1 MTKITITRLKKMKEE
16 GRKIVM
22 LTCYDYPTALVM
34 NEVGIDILLVGDS
47 LGMVVLGYE
56 DTLPVTMED
65 MIRYTQAVARGNKS
79 SLLVAD
85 MPFLSYEV
93 SKEEAIKNAGRLIKE
108 AGAQAVKTEG
118 GKEMA
123 GIVKAMVD
131 VKIPVMG
138 HIGLTPQS
146 VHKLGGFKVQ
156 GKTARQVEKLLEAAL
171 ALEEAGAF
179 SIVLECVPAEV
190 ARMITERIKVPTIGI
205 GAGPYCDGQVL
216 VTHDLL
222 GLFDRF
228 TPKFV
233 KQYADLRKTL
243 MEAFTKFKEEVQ
255 GEEFPSQEHSFKIKE
270 EELKKLKGEQ
280 G

>member
-1 MTKITITRLKKMKEE
+1 MEKMTITRLREMKEE
-16 GRKIVM
+16 GKKIVM
-22 LTCYDYPTALVM
+22 LTCYDYPTALIM

-65 MIRYTQAVARGNKS
+65 MIRYTQAVARGNKN

-93 SKEEAIKNAGRLIKE
+93 SREEAIKNAGRLIKE

-118 GKEMA
+118 GEEMA
-123 GIVKAMVD
+123 EIIKAIVD

-156 GKTARQVEKLLEAAL
+156 GKTAPQVKKLIEDAR
-171 ALEEAGAF
+171 ALEEAGVF

-190 ARMITERIKVPTIGI
+190 AKMITEKVTVPTIGI

-228 TPKFV
+228 VPKFV
-233 KQYADLRKTL
+233 KQYADLRKIL
-243 MEAFTKFKEEVQ
+243 REAFTKFKEEVER
-255 GEEFPSQEHSFKIKE
+255 GEFPSQEHSFKIKE
-270 EELKKLKGEQ
+270 EELRKFRGEQ

>member
-1 MTKITITRLKKMKEE
+1 MEKMTITKLKEMKEKGE
-16 GRKIVM
+16 KIVM
-22 LTCYDYPTALVM
+22 LTCYDYPTALIM

-65 MIRYTQAVARGNKS
+65 MVRYTQAVARGNKN

-93 SKEEAIKNAGRLIKE
+93 SKEEAIKNAGRLVKE
-108 AGAQAVKTEG
+108 AGAEGVKTEG
-118 GKEMA
+118 GEEMA
-123 GIVKAMVD
+123 GIVKAIVD

-146 VHKLGGFKVQ
+146 IHKLGGFKVQ
-156 GKTARQVEKLLEAAL
+156 GKTAPQVKRLIEDAQ

-190 ARMITERIKVPTIGI
+190 AKIITERVKVPTIGI

-222 GLFDRF
+222 GLFARF
-228 TPKFV
+228 VPKFV
-233 KQYADLRKTL
+233 KQYADLRRILK
-243 MEAFTKFKEEVQ
+243 EAFTRFKEEV
-255 GEEFPSQEHSFKIKE
+255 GRGEFPSQEHCFKIKE
-270 EELKKLKGEQ
+270 EELKKLKD
-280 G
+280 

>member
-1 MTKITITRLKKMKEE
+1 MEKMTITRLKEMKEE
-16 GRKIVM
+16 GKKIVM
-22 LTCYDYPTALVM
+22 LTCYDYPTALIM

-65 MIRYTQAVARGNKS
+65 MIRYTQAVARGNKD
-79 SLLVAD
+79 SLLVTD
-85 MPFLSYEV
+85 MPFLSYEA

-123 GIVKAMVD
+123 EIVKAIVD

-156 GKTARQVEKLLEAAL
+156 GKTAPQIKKLIEDAQ
-171 ALEEAGAF
+171 ALEEAGVF

-190 ARMITERIKVPTIGI
+190 ARMITERVKVPTIGI

-228 TPKFV
+228 VPKFV
-233 KQYADLRKTL
+233 KQYADLRKIL
-243 MEAFTKFKEEVQ
+243 KGAFTKFKEEV
-255 GEEFPSQEHSFKIKE
+255 GKGEFPTQEHSFKIKE
-270 EELKKLKGEQ
+270 EELNKVDKLIR
-280 G
+280 

>member
-1 MTKITITRLKKMKEE
+1 MEKMTITKLKEMKEKGE
-16 GRKIVM
+16 KIVM
-22 LTCYDYPTALVM
+22 LTCYDYPTALIM

-65 MIRYTQAVARGNKS
+65 MIRYTQAVARGNKNP
-79 SLLVAD
+79 LLVTD

-93 SKEEAIKNAGRLIKE
+93 SKEEAIRNAGRLIKE

-123 GIVKAMVD
+123 EIVKAIVD

-156 GKTARQVEKLLEAAL
+156 GKTAPQVKKLLEDAH
-171 ALEEAGAF
+171 ALEE
-179 SIVLECVPAEV
+179 
-190 ARMITERIKVPTIGI
+190 IGRRPVYI
-205 GAGPYCDGQVL
+205 
-216 VTHDLL
+216 H
-222 GLFDRF
+222 
-228 TPKFV
+228 
-233 KQYADLRKTL
+233 
-243 MEAFTKFKEEVQ
+243 MEEV
-255 GEEFPSQEHSFKIKE
+255 GLAAIRSAFLDHGTKIVFPNECPSSPN
-270 EELKKLKGEQ
+270 G
-280 G
+280 

>member
-1 MTKITITRLKKMKEE
+1 MEKMTITRLKDMKEKGE
-16 GRKIVM
+16 KIVM
-22 LTCYDYPTALVM
+22 LTCYDYPTALIM
-34 NEVGIDILLVGDS
+34 NEAGIDILLVGDS

-65 MIRYTQAVARGNKS
+65 MIRYTQAVARGNKN

-123 GIVKAMVD
+123 EIIKAIVN

-156 GKTARQVEKLLEAAL
+156 GKTAPQVKKLIEDAQ
-171 ALEEAGAF
+171 ALEKAGVF

-190 ARMITERIKVPTIGI
+190 ARMITERVKVPTIGI

-228 TPKFV
+228 VPKFV
-233 KQYADLRKTL
+233 KQYADLRKIL
-243 MEAFTKFKEEVQ
+243 KEAFTKFKEEVEK
-255 GEEFPSQEHSFKIKE
+255 GEFPSQEHSFKIKKD
-270 EELKKLKGEQ
+270 ELDKLKEDI
-280 G
+280 